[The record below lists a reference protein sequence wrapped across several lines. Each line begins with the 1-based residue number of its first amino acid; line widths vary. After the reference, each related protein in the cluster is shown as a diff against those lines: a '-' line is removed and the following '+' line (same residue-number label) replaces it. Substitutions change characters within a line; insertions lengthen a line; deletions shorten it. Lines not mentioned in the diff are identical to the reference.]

1 MAIQF
6 ACPACQQP
14 IEVDDEW
21 ADQTVSCP
29 YCRRVVRAPAQST
42 LQLSTIPSASQPTA
56 GPPDMPPADIGPVPP
71 PPPRGYGRFETG
83 ETAAPPPFRPLPRAN
98 PIATWSVVVGILAW
112 VLIVLGIGMLVPILN
127 DVMQPIASTLP
138 SDKLSPQQAREV
150 NRQAQLRFQEMLLN
164 DPAARKRAGG
174 AMLLMLAAEA
184 CGLTGLIL
192 GLLGATRRD
201 ARKGAAVAGIVLSG
215 VFLSAQ
221 CGVLTFV
228 LASSG

>member
-42 LQLSTIPSASQPTA
+42 LQLSAIPPASQPA
-56 GPPDMPPADIGPVPP
+56 SGPPDLPLADVGPVPP
-71 PPPRGYGRFETG
+71 PPPRGYGHFDPRDTV
-83 ETAAPPPFRPLPRAN
+83 PPPPMRPRPGPN
-98 PIATWSVVVGILAW
+98 PIATWSVVTGILAW
-112 VLIVLGIGMLVPILN
+112 VSIVLGIGALMPILA

-138 SDKLSPQQAREV
+138 SHKLSPQQAREV

-192 GLLGATRRD
+192 GLIGATRRD
-201 ARKGAAVAGIVLSG
+201 ARKGAAVAGIVLRG
-215 VFLSAQ
+215 VILSAQ
-221 CGVLTFV
+221 CGVLTFM
-228 LASSG
+228 LAAGG